1 MTGRQ
6 QNEGGGG
13 FRLVVYFAQFFFG
26 GWFVLHGLNHW
37 MHFFPQ
43 PPGSSP
49 IAGALIRAMIDS
61 GLFTLVKA
69 MEVVTGLMLLANRMV
84 PLAIVLAAP
93 IGIAIAFMDH
103 TANPDWYGTL
113 TAGTIMLFLAIM
125 ALGHLH
131 RFLPMIVFNQGEPR
145 LDGLRALFGQS
156 GKEG

>member
-6 QNEGGGG
+6 LDRRGKG
-13 FRLVVYFAQFFFG
+13 FRLTVYFAQFFFG

-49 IAGALIRAMIDS
+49 IAGDLIRALINS

-69 MEVVTGLMLLANRMV
+69 LEVVTGLMLLANRMV

-93 IGIAIAFMDH
+93 IGIAIAFLDH

-131 RFLPMIVFNQGEPR
+131 RFLPLLVINQGEPR
-145 LDGLRALFGQS
+145 LDGLKTLFGKS
-156 GKEG
+156 EREG